1 MRDERSS
8 GAVIFSIDKDS
19 GAEFL
24 LLHHTSGHWDFP
36 KGNIE
41 SGEDEKQAAR
51 REILEETG
59 IQDVNFLEGF
69 REKIEYR
76 YKRGEKLIHKEVI
89 FYLLRTNTKK
99 ITLSNEHIAY
109 VWNKYDNAVKQ
120 LTYKNTKNVLTEA
133 KKFLETNSSEKY

>member
-8 GAVIFSIDKDS
+8 GAVVFSIDKDS
-19 GAEFL
+19 EAEFL

-133 KKFLETNSSEKY
+133 KKFLETNSPEKF

>member
-8 GAVIFSIDKDS
+8 GAVIFSTDKNA

-41 SGEDEKQAAR
+41 IGEDEMQAAR

-59 IQDVNFLEGF
+59 IRDINFLEGF
-69 REKIEYR
+69 RKKIEYR
-76 YKRGEKLIHKEVI
+76 YKRGERIFHKEVI
-89 FYLLRTNTKK
+89 FYLLRTNTRK
-99 ITLSNEHIAY
+99 IILSNEHIAY
-109 VWNKYDNAVKQ
+109 VWNKYDSAIKK

-133 KKFLETNSSEKY
+133 KNFLETNSPEKL

>member
-8 GAVIFSIDKDS
+8 GAVVFSIDKDS
-19 GAEFL
+19 EAEFL

-133 KKFLETNSSEKY
+133 KKFLETNSPEKY

>member
-8 GAVIFSIDKDS
+8 GAVIFSIDENS

-24 LLHHTSGHWDFP
+24 LLHHTLGHWDFP

-41 SGEDEKQAAR
+41 IGEDEMQAAR

-69 REKIEYR
+69 RKKIEYR

-89 FYLLRTNTKK
+89 FYLLRANTRK
-99 ITLSNEHIAY
+99 IILSNEHVTY
-109 VWNKYDNAVKQ
+109 VWNKYDSAIKK
-120 LTYKNTKNVLTEA
+120 LTHKNTKNVLTEA
-133 KKFLETNSSEKY
+133 KKFLETYSPEKL

>member
-109 VWNKYDNAVKQ
+109 VWNKYDNAVKL

-133 KKFLETNSSEKY
+133 KKFLETDSPEKY

>member
-8 GAVIFSIDKDS
+8 GAVIFSIDKNA

-24 LLHHTSGHWDFP
+24 LLHHTLGHWDFP

-41 SGEDEKQAAR
+41 IGENEIQAAK

-59 IQDVNFLEGF
+59 IRDVNFLEGF
-69 REKIEYR
+69 RKKIEYR

-89 FYLLRTNTKK
+89 FYLLRANTRK
-99 ITLSNEHIAY
+99 IILSNEHIAY
-109 VWNKYDNAVKQ
+109 VWNKYDSAIKK
-120 LTYKNTKNVLTEA
+120 LTYENTKNVLTEA
-133 KKFLETNSSEKY
+133 KKFLETNSEKL

>member
-133 KKFLETNSSEKY
+133 KKFLETNSPEKY

>member
-133 KKFLETNSSEKY
+133 KKFLETNSPEKF

>member
-1 MRDERSS
+1 MRYERSS
-8 GAVIFSIDKDS
+8 GAVIFSTDKNS

-41 SGEDEKQAAR
+41 IGEDEMQAAR

-59 IQDVNFLEGF
+59 IRDVNFLEGF
-69 REKIEYR
+69 RKKIEYR

-89 FYLLRTNTKK
+89 FYLLRTNTRK
-99 ITLSNEHIAY
+99 IILSNEHIAY
-109 VWNKYDNAVKQ
+109 VWNKYDSAIKK

-133 KKFLETNSSEKY
+133 KKFLETNSPEKL

>member
-76 YKRGEKLIHKEVI
+76 YKHGEKLIHKEVI

-109 VWNKYDNAVKQ
+109 LWNKYDNAVKK

>member
-109 VWNKYDNAVKQ
+109 VWNKYDSAIKK

-133 KKFLETNSSEKY
+133 KKFLETNSPEKL

>member
-133 KKFLETNSSEKY
+133 KKFLETNS

>member
-41 SGEDEKQAAR
+41 IGEDEKQAAR

-69 REKIEYR
+69 RKKIEYR

-99 ITLSNEHIAY
+99 IILSNEHIAY
-109 VWNKYDNAVKQ
+109 VWNKYENAVKQ

-133 KKFLETNSSEKY
+133 KKFLETNSPEKY

>member
-8 GAVIFSIDKDS
+8 GAVIFSIDKDL

-41 SGEDEKQAAR
+41 NGEDEKQAAR

-69 REKIEYR
+69 RKKIEYR

-99 ITLSNEHIAY
+99 IILSNEHIAY

-133 KKFLETNSSEKY
+133 KKFLETNSPEKY

>member
-1 MRDERSS
+1 MREERSS
-8 GAVIFSIDKDS
+8 GAVIFSIDKKS

-41 SGEDEKQAAR
+41 IGEDEMQAAR

-59 IQDVNFLEGF
+59 IRDVNFLEGF
-69 REKIEYR
+69 RKKIEYR

-89 FYLLRTNTKK
+89 FYLLRSNTRK
-99 ITLSNEHIAY
+99 IILSNEHIAY
-109 VWNKYDNAVKQ
+109 VWNKYDSAIIK

-133 KKFLETNSSEKY
+133 KKFLETNSPEKL

>member
-120 LTYKNTKNVLTEA
+120 LTYKNTKNVLMEA
-133 KKFLETNSSEKY
+133 KKFLETNSAEKY

>member
-69 REKIEYR
+69 RKKIEYR

-89 FYLLRTNTKK
+89 FYLLRTDTKK

-109 VWNKYDNAVKQ
+109 LWNKYDNAVKQ
-120 LTYKNTKNVLTEA
+120 LTYKNAKNVLTEA
-133 KKFLETNSSEKY
+133 KKFLETNSPEKY